1 MFKKYMKVGNVL
13 ICLNCDFYTGY
24 TKNKQYIIYKIDTI
38 HNELYGFIKDDFGN
52 ETYFKASEAI
62 NNNWV
67 YLHIIRRIKLEKI
80 NKIPNK
86 LESL

>member
-38 HNELYGFIKDDFGN
+38 HNELYGFIKDDFDN
-52 ETYFKASEAI
+52 ETI
-62 NNNWV
+62 
-67 YLHIIRRIKLEKI
+67 
-80 NKIPNK
+80 
-86 LESL
+86 